1 MQRLKILHRTYYNF
15 SGAVRL
21 GVHRMLLRPREG
33 HDLQIES
40 SRLDITPTSTVRWTR
55 DEYDNSVAT
64 ATFDSMAT
72 QLAIVSEVIV
82 RQYNQAPLD
91 FYLDAAAVNHP
102 FMYDAE
108 AAVALRPYFGSI
120 GGAVHNPPLLS
131 WISGLHRIGQTIPTY
146 ELLQR
151 LMFSIHRSFSYQ
163 AREASG
169 VRSSAE
175 TLSMGSG
182 CCRDFAAL
190 FIESAHILGI
200 AARFVTGYL
209 NTPTSQL
216 DFGATHAWAEVYL
229 PGAGWI
235 GFDPTIGEL
244 ASSKHIAVAVG
255 RLPQALSPVSGSFFG
270 TPGTNM
276 DVGVW
281 VTDLTA

>member
-15 SGAVRL
+15 SGAVQL
-21 GVHRMLLRPREG
+21 GVHRLLLRPREG

-40 SRLDITPTSTVRWTR
+40 SRLDITPPASVRWTR

-64 ATFDSMAT
+64 ATFDVTAT

-82 RQYNQAPLD
+82 HQYHDAPLD
-91 FYLDAAAVNHP
+91 FYLDASAVNHP
-102 FMYDAE
+102 FIYDAE
-108 AAVALRPYFGSI
+108 SAVALRPYFGSMV
-120 GGAVHNPPLLS
+120 GASHNPPLWNWLS
-131 WISGLHRIGQTIPTY
+131 QVHRIGQTIPTY

-151 LMFSIHRSFSYQ
+151 LMLSIQRSFSYQ
-163 AREASG
+163 VREAAG

-175 TLSMGSG
+175 TLSLGSG
-182 CCRDFAAL
+182 SCRDFAAL
-190 FIESAHILGI
+190 FIESAHLLGI

-244 ASSKHIAVAVG
+244 ASNKHVAVAVG
-255 RLPQALSPVSGSFFG
+255 RLPQALSPVTGSFFG
-270 TPGTNM
+270 APGTNM

-281 VTDLTA
+281 VTDVTP